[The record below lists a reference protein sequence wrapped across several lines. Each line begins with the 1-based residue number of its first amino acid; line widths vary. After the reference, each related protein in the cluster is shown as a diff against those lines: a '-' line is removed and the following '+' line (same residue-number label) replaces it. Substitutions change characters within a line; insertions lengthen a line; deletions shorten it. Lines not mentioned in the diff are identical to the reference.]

1 MMFYKNKQFE
11 NTLKMANDLEKK
23 ERDIINSVESMVT
36 FLNKNGMRYD
46 RIEYFIIKITKDSI
60 KRIETKIDR
69 EYLK

>member
-1 MMFYKNKQFE
+1 
-11 NTLKMANDLEKK
+11 MANDLEKK